1 MAVNY
6 PGVGGGEVV
15 VDRYDASGG
24 RPHAGKRFACIQAHS
39 DDIPLSCGGLLAKL
53 LAEGY
58 QGWLIQTTND
68 MMCGPTSSAGETIL
82 QNEREVEALAAALG
96 LETPVINFGYRNHF
110 LDEASPLELRAR
122 LVYIF
127 RALKI
132 DTVITFN
139 PWGHGEEN
147 PDHYVT
153 GQAVEAAKWMAAGD
167 KDYPEHALAGVE
179 PYVVSDQWYFVGRP
193 GQPFNRVV
201 DISPFID
208 LKIETMALNKAQ
220 GPAGSQGSQL
230 KQQLAELG
238 LELPLLGSDD
248 DTADREYIREFG
260 LDTYKAMG
268 SKYGCEYAERFFY
281 IGEGGSFARDHSNN
295 KLLDMIRQQSA
306 AVGGTDRAAAIDAF
320 VRQRSS
326 QSIYSQ
332 MYGQRAS
339 PAGGKPKL

>member
-6 PGVGGGEVV
+6 PGVDEVLV
-15 VDRYDASGG
+15 ERFDDS

-53 LAEGY
+53 VAEGY
-58 QGWLIQTTND
+58 RGWLIQTTND

-127 RALKI
+127 RALQI

-153 GQAVEAAKWMAAGD
+153 GQAVEAAKWMAGGD
-167 KDYPEHALAGVE
+167 KDYPEHALAGVQ

-201 DISPFID
+201 DITPLID
-208 LKIETMALNKAQ
+208 LKVETMALNKAQ

-230 KQQLAELG
+230 KQQLASLG
-238 LELPLLGSDD
+238 LELPMLGGDD

-260 LDTYKAMG
+260 LESYKAMG
-268 SKYGCEYAERFFY
+268 AKWGCEYAERFFY
-281 IGEGGSFARDHSNN
+281 IGAGGSFARDHSND
-295 KLLDMIRQQSA
+295 KLLTMVREQATTLQA
-306 AVGGTDRAAAIDAF
+306 ADGGGSGSSSSREAAIAAF
-320 VRQRSS
+320 VKQRSA
-326 QSIYSQ
+326 QSIY
-332 MYGQRAS
+332 GE
-339 PAGGKPKL
+339 

>member
-6 PGVGGGEVV
+6 PGVDEVLV
-15 VDRYDASGG
+15 ERFDDS

-53 LAEGY
+53 VAEGY
-58 QGWLIQTTND
+58 RGWLIQTTND

-127 RALKI
+127 RALQI

-153 GQAVEAAKWMAAGD
+153 GQAVEAAKWMAGGD
-167 KDYPEHALAGVE
+167 KDYPEHALAGVQ

-201 DISPFID
+201 DITPFID
-208 LKIETMALNKAQ
+208 LKVETMALNKAQ

-230 KQQLAELG
+230 KQQLASLG
-238 LELPLLGSDD
+238 LELPMLGGDD

-260 LDTYKAMG
+260 LESYKAMG
-268 SKYGCEYAERFFY
+268 AKWGCEYAERFFY
-281 IGEGGSFARDHSNN
+281 IGAGGSFARDHSND
-295 KLLDMIRQQSA
+295 KLLTMVREQA
-306 AVGGTDRAAAIDAF
+306 TTLRAADGGGSGSSSSREAAIAAF
-320 VRQRSS
+320 VKQRSA
-326 QSIYSQ
+326 QSIY
-332 MYGQRAS
+332 GE
-339 PAGGKPKL
+339 

>member
-6 PGVGGGEVV
+6 PGVDEVLV
-15 VDRYDASGG
+15 ERFDDS

-53 LAEGY
+53 VAEGY
-58 QGWLIQTTND
+58 RGWLIQTTND

-127 RALKI
+127 RALQI

-153 GQAVEAAKWMAAGD
+153 GQAVEAAKWMAGGD
-167 KDYPEHALAGVE
+167 KDYPEHALAGVQ

-201 DISPFID
+201 DITPFID
-208 LKIETMALNKAQ
+208 RKVETMALNKAQ

-230 KQQLAELG
+230 KQQLASLG
-238 LELPLLGSDD
+238 LELPMLGGDD

-260 LDTYKAMG
+260 LESYKAMG
-268 SKYGCEYAERFFY
+268 AKWGCEYAERFFY
-281 IGEGGSFARDHSNN
+281 IGAGGSFARDHSND
-295 KLLDMIRQQSA
+295 KLLTMVREQATTLQA
-306 AVGGTDRAAAIDAF
+306 ADGGGSGSSSSREAAIAAF
-320 VRQRSS
+320 VKQRSA
-326 QSIYSQ
+326 QSIY
-332 MYGQRAS
+332 GE
-339 PAGGKPKL
+339 